1 MTVRTLNPKHEIQ
14 NENQKSNIKNKMPG
28 QNAKRFIFSL
38 DLLAVP
44 ARRMTSAGE

>member
-1 MTVRTLNPKHEIQ
+1 MLS
-14 NENQKSNIKNKMPG
+14 QKAKIKNKSD
-28 QNAKRFIFSL
+28 KSKCKDFILPF